1 MNCLEFRRAVLADPR
16 RPAAEASSHA
26 EQCPAC
32 NEFLQHALDIEVQLE
47 AALRVPVPQ
56 GLGARLLERIAAA
69 GRPRWLALAASL
81 LAAVAIALA
90 LGWPRSDALA
100 LAGIEF
106 VVFEEAQS
114 IADAK
119 PTDMKV
125 LAAVARKMGVALPER
140 LGKVYY
146 VCVYPFVG
154 GAAHH
159 VLLKSPLG
167 KVTLLLIPDRPLA
180 ARAAGTAYGLKAAVL
195 PAAAG
200 SIVIIGEST
209 RSIGRIETL
218 LKAG

>member
-16 RPAAEASSHA
+16 RLAAEASSHA

-32 NEFLQHALDIEVQLE
+32 KEFLRHSLAIEQQLE

-56 GLGARLLERIAAA
+56 GLGARLLGRMGAAR
-69 GRPRWLALAASL
+69 RPRWLALAASL

-90 LGWPRSDALA
+90 LGWPRSDAMA
-100 LAGIEF
+100 LAGIDF

-114 IADAK
+114 IAEAK

-125 LAAVARKMGVALPER
+125 LAAVAGKMGVALPER
-140 LGKVYY
+140 LGEVYY

-159 VLLKSPLG
+159 LLVKTPLG
-167 KVTLLLIPDRPLA
+167 KVTLLLIPERPLA
-180 ARAAGTAYGLKAAVL
+180 ARAAGAAYGLKAAVL

-200 SIVIIGEST
+200 SIVIIGESV
-209 RSIGRIETL
+209 RSIGRVETL
-218 LKAG
+218 LKSG